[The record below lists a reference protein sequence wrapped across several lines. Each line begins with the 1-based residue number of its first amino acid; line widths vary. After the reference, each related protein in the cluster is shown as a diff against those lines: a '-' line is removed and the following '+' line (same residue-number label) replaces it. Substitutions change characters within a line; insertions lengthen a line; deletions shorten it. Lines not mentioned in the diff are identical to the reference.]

1 MITGST
7 AFTKDGNGILD
18 LGGTNTYT
26 GATNIDDGTLQ
37 ITGALAQTAVTV
49 ASGATY
55 DSDTTDTIGSID
67 GAGAIEINTG
77 TTLTVGGNNT
87 STTHTGVIS
96 GAGNLIKE
104 GTGTLTLQG
113 TNTYTGD
120 TTVNNGAI
128 TVSGSGK
135 LGNGNYAATLVVA
148 ASKTFTYS
156 SSSAQTFS
164 DWGAGT
170 GTINL
175 SGGDTV
181 TLSGDQNFTGT
192 LNVSQ
197 MLAMT
202 NGTNGSETGLGKAT
216 TIDIQNGGTI
226 KVQSSDNGFVGNQT
240 SGAPD
245 IYIRTGGEL
254 TTDDTDTAR
263 TFHIG
268 GTLTLDGGTL
278 SWEEGS
284 GNTISTAHGTWNLDQ
299 DVVVTES
306 STISAPALLSR
317 EG

>member
-1 MITGST
+1 M
-7 AFTKDGNGILD
+7 
-18 LGGTNTYT
+18 
-26 GATNIDDGTLQ
+26 LQ
-37 ITGALAQTAVTV
+37 VKHL
-49 ASGATY
+49 
-55 DSDTTDTIGSID
+55 
-67 GAGAIEINTG
+67 
-77 TTLTVGGNNT
+77 
-87 STTHTGVIS
+87 
-96 GAGNLIKE
+96 LIQVHQ
-104 GTGTLTLQG
+104 L
-113 TNTYTGD
+113 
-120 TTVNNGAI
+120 
-128 TVSGSGK
+128 
-135 LGNGNYAATLVVA
+135 
-148 ASKTFTYS
+148 
-156 SSSAQTFS
+156 QTFS

-175 SGGDTV
+175 SGGGTV

-216 TIDIQNGGTI
+216 TIDIKNGGTI
-226 KVQSSDNGFVGNQT
+226 KVQSSDNGFIGHQT

-284 GNTISTAHGTWNLDQ
+284 GNTISTAHGTWILDQ
-299 DVVVTES
+299 DVVVTEDFSNKRS
-306 STISAPALLSR
+306 STSK
-317 EG
+317 